1 MKKVT
6 DAELLEI
13 QTLRETLLEVITAT
27 GELTLNKFMLQNQL
41 DAVTSEITKQQD
53 KFIDFQAKERVLF
66 EKLQQTYGTGNIDME
81 TGEVSE

>member
-6 DAELLEI
+6 DEELLEI
-13 QTLRETLLEVITAT
+13 QKLREMLLEVITVV
-27 GELTLNKFMLQNQL
+27 GELTLNKFMLENQL
-41 DAVTSEITKQQD
+41 AIISSDIKTQQD
-53 KFIDFQAKERVLF
+53 KFVEFQAKERVLF